1 MLQKWYKQNE
11 CLHTLQLKL
20 LRADWVR
27 HAGGV
32 AIYIKYNIKTKFICK
47 SPKDSESEYLFVELF
62 DTEDKI
68 LIGAVYR
75 LHRLLGIIPITFISR
90 ISVMYNN
97 VVILNLFNEYVPL
110 TLVTPKKVDYG
121 LCIMYEWPRSCI
133 S

>member
-68 LIGAVYR
+68 LIGAAYR

-90 ISVMYNN
+90 ISVELLRVSIYA
-97 VVILNLFNEYVPL
+97 
-110 TLVTPKKVDYG
+110 
-121 LCIMYEWPRSCI
+121 
-133 S
+133 